1 MQQDIQEKGTQKTE
15 KQVYEKPQLGR
26 IALVADHVL
35 SCYNTTPCSDN
46 PYGATST

>member
-1 MQQDIQEKGTQKTE
+1 MQQKEKKTQETA

-35 SCYNTTPCSDN
+35 TCYGTTPCNDN
-46 PYGATST
+46 PYGPSST